1 VRKRQFRADLY
12 YRLRVL
18 QVQVP
23 PLRERDSDILLLA
36 EHFLRDIGKRYRKEG
51 LSLSPEAEQTL
62 LNYSWPGNV
71 RELRNAIEQ
80 AVLLCQGATL
90 EPETLHLSSEM
101 GERQTPASGNE
112 EPAEFKLPDTG
123 VDLAQIERHFVE
135 QALRRTQGNVTKAA
149 SLLGLSR
156 DTLRYRMDKFGLR

>member
-1 VRKRQFRADLY
+1 
-12 YRLRVL
+12 
-18 QVQVP
+18 
-23 PLRERDSDILLLA
+23 
-36 EHFLRDIGKRYRKEG
+36 
-51 LSLSPEAEQTL
+51 
-62 LNYSWPGNV
+62 V